1 MCLNNSYQLNYTK
14 DAHAH
19 TLKLYV
25 DRVRVCLVFICHFVA
40 IEQLQ
45 SCQEGFHSMRLVS
58 VCLCLVRIVEVTCFR
73 FVSLCMV

>member
-1 MCLNNSYQLNYTK
+1 MHDPMELL
-14 DAHAH
+14 DFFV

-58 VCLCLVRIVEVTCFR
+58 AYCGSNVFQVRFLVHGLTDV
-73 FVSLCMV
+73 L